1 MNSRGSRAGPSRGF
15 TLLEVLAVLV
25 IVVLV
30 LAFAG
35 VSISRSLGNAKIRGA
50 AKELVAELR
59 YTRGQ
64 AIVTRS
70 PQALELN
77 VDNRTFKAPKRP
89 LKKLPDEIFM
99 KVLTAESDVDD
110 RATGRI
116 RFFPDGSSTGGRV
129 TLLWDEREWRVE
141 VAWLTGEV
149 RLDRDTD
156 PA

>member
-1 MNSRGSRAGPSRGF
+1 MPRSRQRGF
-15 TLLEVLAVLV
+15 TLLELIAVLV
-25 IVVLV
+25 IVVV
-30 LAFAG
+30 MVTMAG
-35 VSISRSLGNAKIRGA
+35 VSVSRSIGKAKIRGA
-50 AKELVAELR
+50 AKELVAAMR

-77 VDNRTFKAPKRP
+77 VDDRTYTAPKRP
-89 LKKLPDEIFM
+89 AKKLPDEIFM
-99 KVLTAESDVDD
+99 KVLTADSDIDD
-110 RATGRI
+110 RAIGRI